1 MNRQE
6 RRAARSGHAA
16 SRSAAPA
23 ARDADI
29 DGLFAAAVR
38 HDRAGEPAQAQ
49 QLCRAIL
56 AKNPNHLAS
65 LVLSGSLA
73 QQAGRNRAAVKTL
86 RKALDIDDGDARVH
100 DTIAMAYQAL
110 GQRDEAVRHFSRA
123 IAGGLSGVEELIKR
137 SPAIGACLM
146 RLRGAGV
153 RRMTL
158 GELSGDDGLGAIA
171 EDALLLGLL
180 RTRPVCDLELER
192 FFTALRFALLQR
204 ACEENAPGIADA
216 ALDLCCAL
224 AQQCFI
230 NEYVF
235 TFDDAEFDGAQG
247 LSQRVAAQIEAG
259 AELPPF
265 QLAVVAGYVPLHAL
279 PVPIASR
286 RWPQALED
294 LITQQVR
301 EPRAEA
307 QDRAAIP
314 ELTPIADKTSLEVK
328 QQYEENPFPRW
339 TLAAPVKPTTLEE
352 YARTTLPFAAAER
365 HPGANDFD
373 MLIAGCGTGKHSIE
387 RSLLF
392 PQARVLAIDLSRAS
406 LAYARRKT
414 REAGLRNIEYRQA
427 DILALPSIGRSFD
440 LIEAV
445 GVLHHLAEPATGWR
459 ALLSLLRPN
468 GLMAVGL
475 YSAAARRPI
484 TALRTAIAERGFAAN
499 AADIRTCRQD
509 LINRGQIP
517 PSTDFFYLSGCRDLL
532 FNTMEHQFTIPQIKV
547 FLQEN
552 GLAFLG
558 FEQNED
564 TKRQFRQ
571 RYPDAGAIA
580 DLDCWHEFEL
590 AYPRTFVAM
599 YVFWVQK
606 ARG

>member
-6 RRAARSGHAA
+6 RRAARNGHTA
-16 SRSAAPA
+16 SQSATPA
-23 ARDADI
+23 ARDADTE
-29 DGLFAAAVR
+29 GLFAAAVR
-38 HDRAGEPAQAQ
+38 HDRAGEPTEAQ

-56 AKNPNHLAS
+56 ARNPNHLPS

-86 RKALDIDDGDARVH
+86 RKALQIDDADARVH

-110 GQRDEAVRHFSRA
+110 GQRDDAVLHFSRA

-137 SPAIGACLM
+137 SPAIGACLI

-153 RRMTL
+153 RRLTL
-158 GELSGDDGLGAIA
+158 EELSGDGNLGAIA
-171 EDALLLGLL
+171 EDALLLGML
-180 RTRPVCDLELER
+180 RTRPVCDIELER

-204 ACEENAPGIADA
+204 ACAETVPGIGEA
-216 ALDLCCAL
+216 ALALCCAL

-235 TFDDAEFDGAQG
+235 ALDDAERNAAQR
-247 LSQRVAAQIEAG
+247 LRERVAAKIEAG
-259 AELPPF
+259 AEVPPF
-265 QLAVVAGYVPLHAL
+265 QLAIVASYVPLHTL
-279 PVPIASR
+279 PVPSR
-286 RWPQALED
+286 DWPQELED

-301 EPRAEA
+301 EPRADA

-314 ELTPIADKTSLEVK
+314 ELTPVADKTSLEVK
-328 QQYEENPFPRW
+328 RQYEENPFPRW

-352 YARTTLPFAAAER
+352 YVGTTLPFAAAER
-365 HPGANDFD
+365 RLGGNEFD

-414 REAGLRNIEYRQA
+414 READLRNIEYGQA
-427 DILALPSIGRSFD
+427 DILALASIGRSFD

-484 TALRTAIAERGFAAN
+484 TSLRTAIAERGYAVN
-499 AADIRTCRQD
+499 AADIRACRQD
-509 LINRGQIP
+509 LINRGQVP

-532 FNTMEHQFTIPQIKV
+532 FNAMEHQFTIPQIKT

-558 FEQNED
+558 FELNED
-564 TKRQFRQ
+564 TMRQFRQ
-571 RYPDAGAIA
+571 RYPDAGAIV
-580 DLDCWHEFEL
+580 DLDCWHAFEL
-590 AYPRTFVAM
+590 AYPRTFAAR

-606 ARG
+606 TRN